1 MNSTMAVIIN
11 LPTLFLLYIMIYF
24 TQSLSGKRQFY
35 GVSLNSDYFTKDD
48 FKALDKKFKLLVTI
62 GFIVFAIITLI
73 CIYAF
78 KAYEF
83 SSIFPILVFCLYQFG
98 VFVYIHNKV
107 KALKKEL
114 SIEIKDLELERT
126 PLVLDTDFINE
137 KNRIIKK
144 YSILFII
151 PVVVTVLMGIYTLT
165 QYNSMPDIIPTHW
178 GITGAPDAFSQK
190 SPTSVLGPIIM
201 SVGIGIIIC
210 ISSIYSLKTRG
221 KLNIDDI
228 AKSKKLHLN
237 YLKKFALTF
246 FVLNLSC
253 QVLFITILIATAN
266 ASGVNVFVMCTCA
279 ISLIVAAI
287 YQTYLYYKSPSKSK
301 SAVYSVDDD
310 DNNWLLG
317 TFYNNPNDPSL
328 FVQKRFGVGWTVNIG
343 NTKGKIL
350 FISPFIIIIF
360 ILIIAF
366 GI

>member
-1 MNSTMAVIIN
+1 MNSTMAAIIN

-24 TQSLSGKRQFY
+24 TQALSGKRQFY
-35 GVSLNSDYFTKDD
+35 GVSLNSDYFTKYD
-48 FKALDKKFKLLVTI
+48 FKALDKKFKSLVTI
-62 GFIVFAIITLI
+62 GFIVFEIITLVF
-73 CIYAF
+73 IYVF
-78 KAYEF
+78 KAYEL
-83 SSIFPILVFCLYQFG
+83 SSIFPILAFCLYQFG
-98 VFVYIHNKV
+98 VFVYIHNRV

-114 SIEIKDLELERT
+114 SIEIKDLELEKTR
-126 PLVLDTDFINE
+126 LVLDTDFINE

-165 QYNSMPDIIPTHW
+165 QYNSMPDIIPSHW
-178 GITGAPDAFSQK
+178 GITGEPDAFSEK
-190 SPTSVLGPIIM
+190 SFISVIGPIIM

-210 ISSIYSLKTRG
+210 ISAIYSLKTRG
-221 KLNIDDI
+221 KLNTDDI
-228 AKSKKLHLN
+228 AESKKLHLN
-237 YLKKFALTF
+237 YLKQIALTF
-246 FVLNLSC
+246 FVVNLSC

-266 ASGVNVFVMCTCA
+266 ASEVNVFVMWTCT
-279 ISLIVAAI
+279 ISLILASI
-287 YQTYLYYKSPSKSK
+287 YQMYLYYKSPSKSK
-301 SAVYSVDDD
+301 TAVYSVDDD

-350 FISPFIIIIF
+350 FISPFIILIV

-366 GI
+366 NM